1 MPTLRDLMAIVC
13 RHAEARGVSFGEQC
27 ARDLETE
34 IRRAFPAERVYIPP
48 ADSRKDPGR
57 AEAIRQ
63 AAKRLPHGGGGG
75 TLRGVGVLGASRRQ
89 KVTNPAA

>member
-63 AAKRLPHGGGGG
+63 AAKRLHTGAAAE
-75 TLRGVGVLGASRRQ
+75 RFGVSVSWVHR
-89 KVTNPAA
+89 VTKK

>member
-13 RHAEARGVSFGEQC
+13 RHAESRGLSFGEQG
-27 ARDLETE
+27 ARELEAE

-63 AAKRLPHGGGGG
+63 AAKRLP
-75 TLRGVGVLGASRRQ
+75 TGVAAERFGVSVSWVHR
-89 KVTNPAA
+89 VTKK

>member
-27 ARDLETE
+27 ARELEAE

-48 ADSRKDPGR
+48 ADSRKDPCR

-63 AAKRLPHGGGGG
+63 AAKRLP
-75 TLRGVGVLGASRRQ
+75 TGVVAERFGV
-89 KVTNPAA
+89 KVSWVHRVTKK

>member
-27 ARDLETE
+27 ARDLEAE

-63 AAKRLPHGGGGG
+63 AAKRLP
-75 TLRGVGVLGASRRQ
+75 TGVVAERFGV
-89 KVTNPAA
+89 KVSWVHRVTKK